1 MVSKSLGKNE
11 GIWRSGQ
18 LAQLISKWVQIAIK
32 YLKNKKT

>member
-18 LAQLISKWVQIAIK
+18 LAQLISKWVQIEIK
-32 YLKNKKT
+32 DLKNQKT